1 MLAGILVALML
12 IVCVCFELCMVP
24 PTRDG
29 HDTPEYPANDH

>member
-24 PTRDG
+24 RTRDG
-29 HDTPEYPANDH
+29 HDGAEGE

>member
-24 PTRDG
+24 STRDK
-29 HDTPEYPANDH
+29 NDAVEGE

>member
-24 PTRDG
+24 PARDRN
-29 HDTPEYPANDH
+29 DTAEGE